1 MSDFKPPKLPSDK
14 ELGLSKKEIEELEAD
29 FPDDGPEMTEAEMT
43 ALFGES
49 PALKP
54 IDIPMPKIPVE
65 RPKAKAGPATTPAG
79 GAGEAGSTAA
89 GGAPAAEA
97 PSAGAGPQ
105 ATKETNAKAPKAP
118 KPPKTPKERLPRPAL
133 VEGPRSRWRGAVTL
147 LFLVGA
153 AVFSSTRTGQPRPV
167 PANAPDTVFSSARA
181 MTMLVD
187 IAREAHPT
195 GSPEH
200 ARVRQYLVDRLTAL
214 GLEPEVQT
222 TTSMIQNGSGVR
234 SATVRNVVARMSGT
248 DSEGAVLVTAHYDSR
263 EIAQGAGDDG
273 SGVVAILEAL
283 RASQERGPL
292 KNDLIVL
299 FTDSEEL
306 GLLGARA
313 FVDEH
318 RWMVD
323 VRLAL
328 SFEMRGG
335 AGPSI
340 MFETGPDN
348 GWVIGAFQASHPHPF
363 ANSMALEI
371 YKRLPNDT
379 DFSPFLDAGV
389 QGLNF
394 AGIDNAHV
402 YHQEFDTPENFSEST
417 LQHQGLNAL
426 STIRHFGDQDLTSVD
441 APDATYLSFP
451 VAGLVAYDAK
461 WITPISGG
469 LIALLLLAVGL
480 AARGGWGFRGILIGL
495 FMSVFGGGV
504 AYGMALALAEWLP
517 GFHPEVGSLHG
528 SAFHSEGWY
537 ILALAAGS
545 LTIVTA
551 LHGIA
556 RRWIR
561 AEDLALGALHLPL
574 IIAVAVG
581 SVAPLAA
588 INLQWPV
595 AAALVSTTIGLLLGA
610 RSQGTVGWLASML
623 FALPVLL
630 VMVPLTELIW
640 LALNIN
646 VAAILAV
653 LMVIGLYLALPAL
666 EGLRHPNSWWAP
678 LTGLVVGG
686 ASLGM
691 GILAARPSA
700 DRPAPSTLVYAF
712 EHGTTQA
719 LWATDPST
727 DSLDLPAHVW
737 AARLAGS
744 DFEQMRDLSDFG
756 YPDGEVPVTSAPTVD
771 ASPPSVVVERDT
783 TFDGARHVTLSVRS
797 QIGAEMLRFQYPEGG
812 TTRLLSINGK
822 TISSPETMRW
832 ADHWGVPDS
841 TVLLGLEMPAEATI
855 QLDII
860 EHLLRPEE
868 LLGADAFARPE
879 ELAPDINRL
888 SDRAMFKYRA
898 ALVDPRYTPPAP
910 GTGSEAR
917 TTDTGVPALE
927 TDDATTAPGGGVAPA
942 GGTATPG
949 AGPAT
954 PVDTV
959 VVTDT
964 VVVRDTVFV
973 TDTVIGTL
981 TETVTFEPG
990 AVRR

>member
-14 ELGLSKKEIEELEAD
+14 DLGLSKKEIEELEAD
-29 FPDDGPEMTEAEMT
+29 FPDDGPEMTEAEMA

-49 PALKP
+49 PTLAP
-54 IDIPMPKIPVE
+54 IDIPMPKTPVE
-65 RPKAKAGPATTPAG
+65 RPKAKEGPAAAHPAG
-79 GAGEAGSTAA
+79 AA
-89 GGAPAAEA
+89 AQAPKD
-97 PSAGAGPQ
+97 
-105 ATKETNAKAPKAP
+105 TKAKAPKEP
-118 KPPKTPKERLPRPAL
+118 KPPKEPKERVPRPAL
-133 VEGPRSRWRGAVTL
+133 EEGARTKWRGVVTL
-147 LFLVGA
+147 LLLVGA

-200 ARVRQYLVDRLTAL
+200 SRVRQYLLDRLTAL
-214 GLEPEVQT
+214 GLEPQVQT
-222 TTSMIQNGSGVR
+222 TTSMTQNGSGVR
-234 SATVRNVVARMSGT
+234 SATVRNVVALMSGT
-248 DSEGAVLVTAHYDSR
+248 DSDGAVLVTAHYDSR
-263 EIAQGAGDDG
+263 QIAHGAGDDG

-283 RASQERGPL
+283 RASKERGPL

-306 GLLGARA
+306 DLLGARA
-313 FVDEH
+313 FVGEH
-318 RWMVD
+318 PWMAD

-348 GWVIGAFQASHPHPF
+348 GWVVGAFQASNPHPV
-363 ANSMALEI
+363 ANSMAMEV

-379 DFSPFLDAGV
+379 DFSPFLEAGI

-426 STIRHFGDQDLTSVD
+426 SAIRYFGDQDLTTVN
-441 APDATYLSFP
+441 APDLTYLSVP
-451 VAGLVAYDAK
+451 VVGLVAYDAK
-461 WITPISGG
+461 WIMPISGG
-469 LIALLLLAVGL
+469 LIALLLLAVVL
-480 AARGGWGFRGILIGL
+480 AARGGWGFRGILVGM
-495 FMSVFGGGV
+495 FVSVLGGGG
-504 AYGMALALAEWLP
+504 AYGMALALTEWLP
-517 GFHPEVGSLHG
+517 AFHPEVGSLHG
-528 SAFHSEGWY
+528 SSFHSEGWY
-537 ILALAAGS
+537 ILTLAAGS
-545 LTIVTA
+545 FAIVSG

-556 RRWIR
+556 RKWIR

-574 IIAVAVG
+574 IIAVSVG

-595 AAALVSTTIGLLLGA
+595 AAALIATIVGLILGA
-610 RSQGTVGWLASML
+610 RSQGNVGWFVSIF

-630 VMVPLTELIW
+630 IMVPLTELLW
-640 LALNIN
+640 LALNIK
-646 VAAILAV
+646 VATILAV
-653 LMVIGLYLALPAL
+653 LMVAGFYLALPAL

-678 LTGLVVGG
+678 LAGLLVAG

-700 DRPAPSTLVYAF
+700 ARPAPSTLVYAF

-727 DSLDLPAHVW
+727 DSLDLLAHAW
-737 AARLAGS
+737 AAQLAGS
-744 DFEQMRDLSDFG
+744 DFGQMRDLSDFG
-756 YPDGEVPVTSAPTVD
+756 YPAGEVPVTSAPSVD
-771 ASPPSVVVERDT
+771 ALPPSVLMETDS

-797 QIGAEMLRFQYPEGG
+797 EIGAEMLRFQYRAGV
-812 TTRLLSINGK
+812 TTRLVSINGK
-822 TISSPETMRW
+822 NVDSPETIRW

-868 LLGADAFARPE
+868 LLGEQAFARPA
-879 ELAPDINRL
+879 ELAPDVTRL
-888 SDRAMFKYRA
+888 SDRAMFKYNA
-898 ALVDPRYTPPAP
+898 ALVDPRYTPPPPDA
-910 GTGSEAR
+910 GIEAL
-917 TTDTGVPALE
+917 TSDAGAPALE
-927 TDDATTAPGGGVAPA
+927 GNDATPAPGAGVAPA
-942 GGTATPG
+942 GEGTTAAAG
-949 AGPAT
+949 AAV

-964 VVVRDTVFV
+964 VVVMDTVFV
-973 TDTVIGTL
+973 TDTVTSTVTDTL
-981 TETVTFEPG
+981 TIPQRPTGP
-990 AVRR
+990 